1 MSSYL
6 TAFGGRFTQDA
17 IPGFFWNL
25 ENGHSS
31 ASPLD
36 VLRRDDP
43 WLCPVAQG
51 RRVFTLAEPADPV
64 SAGLVD
70 GEAGSFSLE
79 NGKRHQ
85 VQLLET
91 LLLRALQ
98 QSGERIDLQSR
109 FVALGSRPLPGHRMA
124 IDGVEM
130 HLRYR
135 EEALEIWMHPLRRIV
150 DSRPLPEAIA
160 DRRNR
165 PSTLWFVLEGVSH
178 EGVFPKLTE
187 VGVQMQLGR
196 NLQLLSP
203 TAPIFVLLGEEQ
215 PDIETRQLI
224 EGARRWLGSEVVKEA
239 GFAFSPHPLSMEE
252 LGFERTEIADPQAWA
267 LRPDGHRI
275 ELGEHYQQA
284 LSGKLSQREATE
296 PKPFQLTDV
305 PDAALAQELC
315 EFLNDKATAWQ
326 AGFRFVAEPTEGAI
340 PLSVSNHGRTAVHI
354 DPSSPLM
361 TQPHSARA
369 AGQIGAIFL
378 ECTRLAGGTPWT
390 LTGPDVR
397 PSLGLTHAL
406 LHGRQNHLSAV
417 YLDAAATPVGGTI
430 MPLRLSELQHVEF
443 ARGLR
448 RRLPPLPSGT
458 VVMLAEDVNLSAGFA
473 AELGEGLHFVRVLRH
488 SLPWAFGAASY
499 DWLQAGQAVRDDKRL
514 FACLPHPGGGL
525 RMLGVE
531 VLQGDLDPQDALASV
546 LALEHAWAPGRVEP
560 RLSPGPLE
568 WARGLLFQKS
578 RFENFLA

>member
-1 MSSYL
+1 MSCYL

-17 IPGFFWNL
+17 IPGFFWNQ
-25 ENGHSS
+25 ENGHSNT
-31 ASPLD
+31 SPLD

-43 WLCPVAQG
+43 WLCPIAQG
-51 RRVFTLAEPADPV
+51 RRVFTLEEPADPISV
-64 SAGLVD
+64 GLVG
-70 GEAGSFSLE
+70 GEAGQFPLDS
-79 NGKRHQ
+79 GKRHQ
-85 VQLLET
+85 IQLLET

-98 QSGERIDLQSR
+98 QSGERIDLHSR
-109 FVALGSRPLPGHRMA
+109 FVALGSRALPGNRMA

-150 DSRPLPEAIA
+150 DSRPLPEAVA

-178 EGVFPKLTE
+178 EGVFPKITD
-187 VGVQMQLGR
+187 VGIQLQLGR
-196 NLQLLSP
+196 HMQLLP
-203 TAPIFVLLGEEQ
+203 PGAPIFVLLGEEQ

-224 EGARRWLGSEVVKEA
+224 EGARRWLSSEVVKEA
-239 GFAFSPHPLSMEE
+239 GFVFSPHPLSMEE
-252 LGFERTEIADPQAWA
+252 LGFEKTRIVAPEAWA
-267 LRPDGHRI
+267 LSPDGHRI
-275 ELGEHYQQA
+275 ELGEHYHQA
-284 LSGKLSQREATE
+284 MGGMLSQREGAE
-296 PKPFQLTDV
+296 PALFQLIDV
-305 PDAALAQELC
+305 PDAELARELC
-315 EFLNDKATAWQ
+315 EFLNDKAAAWQ
-326 AGFRFVAEPTEGAI
+326 AGFRFVTEPTEGAI
-340 PLSVSNHGRTAVHI
+340 ALSVSNHGRTPVHI

-369 AGQIGAIFL
+369 MGQIGAIFL
-378 ECTRLAGGTPWT
+378 ECTRLAGGSPWA
-390 LTGPDVR
+390 LTGVDVR

-417 YLDAAATPVGGTI
+417 FLDATAAAVGGTV

-448 RRLPPLPSGT
+448 RRLPTLPAGT
-458 VVMLAEDVNLSAGFA
+458 VVMLAEDVNLSGGFA

-488 SLPWAFGAASY
+488 SLPWALGASSY
-499 DWLQAGQAVRDDKRL
+499 DWLQSGEAVCDASRIY
-514 FACLPHPGGGL
+514 ACLPHPGGGL

-531 VLQGDLDPQDALASV
+531 VLYGSITPQEALATV

-560 RLSPGPLE
+560 RQSPGPLE

-578 RFENFLA
+578 RFEAFLA